1 MLFGK
6 SFVEGGELTRERGVQ
21 VHQLRCIDDTS
32 TADCQERIW
41 LPWLRK
47 LNRLLDAAILG
58 LHPDL
63 IIDLKCN
70 TLPRQPLHHLLHRI
84 QLPDILVCNHHDAL
98 GAHVLEV
105 HAHFL
110 CTPWPEAYTR
120 GRHLKGIFLLLR
132 IVDGRGEVPARL
144 VDSRGCL
151 VVVIGIGMAR
161 TRGRMCEL
169 NSAQQ
174 VHSASSA

>member
-1 MLFGK
+1 M
-6 SFVEGGELTRERGVQ
+6 SFWGGGELTRERRIQ

-32 TADCQERIW
+32 TTDCQKRIW
-41 LPWLRK
+41 LPWLREF
-47 LNRLLDAAILG
+47 NRLLDAAILG

-63 IIDLKCN
+63 VVDLKCN
-70 TLPRQPLHHLLHRI
+70 ALSRQSLDNLLHRVE
-84 QLPDILVCNHHDAL
+84 LPHVLVRNHHDAL

-110 CTPWPEAYTR
+110 RAPRTEAYTR

-132 IVDGRGEVPARL
+132 IVDGCGEVSARL
-144 VDSRGCL
+144 VDGRGRL

-161 TRGRMCEL
+161 ARGRMCEL

-174 VHSASSA
+174 VHGASSA